1 MTNQEKALL
10 RELCRSVTTKET
22 LLEVMRIRSL
32 TTSKATTNKYW
43 RIFHREDLVVDNEKK
58 YICVSIK
65 HSMHNTGWWLWSP
78 DFSGYTGDVSRAG
91 IYSPDDFKAVGY
103 PVVKMCKNLCSI
115 YKKYDSVLVEK
126 DDFIS
131 YNNDLTNCQI
141 TKDID
146 EIKAILHGLECILTS
161 ETIEPAIRIEKAIA
175 RIRDIRGSN

>member
-10 RELCRSVTTKET
+10 RELCRSVVSKEM
-22 LLEVMRIRSL
+22 LLEAMRIRSL
-32 TTSKATTNKYW
+32 TCCKSTINKYW
-43 RIFHREDLVVDNEKK
+43 RIFHCKDLLNKDKK
-58 YICVSIK
+58 IYICISIK

-78 DFSGYTGDVSRAG
+78 NFSGYTGDVSRAG

-161 ETIEPAIRIEKAIA
+161 KTIEPAIRIEKAIA